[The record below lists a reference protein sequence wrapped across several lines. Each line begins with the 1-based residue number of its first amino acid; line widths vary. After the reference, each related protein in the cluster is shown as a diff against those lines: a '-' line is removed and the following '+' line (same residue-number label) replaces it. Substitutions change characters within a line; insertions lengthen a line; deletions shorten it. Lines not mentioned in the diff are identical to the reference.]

1 MKNTVIDTL
10 IARRSTRRYKPEPIL
25 SEELIDII
33 EAGRYAPSG
42 GNSQTNHLIVITNQ
56 EVLKKLVELVTQE
69 FAKMQWNPDM
79 YKSMQNSIKASQT
92 GNYNFLYSAP
102 ALVVVANRKT
112 YPNAMADSA
121 CVLQNMMVAATSLSV
136 GSCWINQLHWLDEN
150 PVIREMMLSLGMKE
164 EETVCGALALGY
176 PEVIHNK
183 PLERTGNPVTFIE

>member
-25 SEELIDII
+25 SEELNDII

-79 YKSMQNSIKASQT
+79 YKSMQHSIKASQT

-102 ALVVVANRKT
+102 TLVVVANQKN

-121 CVLQNMMVAATSLSV
+121 CVLQNMMIAATSLSV

-150 PVIREMMLSLGMKE
+150 PIIREMMLSLGMKE

-176 PEVIHNK
+176 PEVMLNK
-183 PLERTGNPVTFIE
+183 PLERTGNPVTYIE